1 MAAGNLQNHTKAPSR
16 IKKPSLYCA
25 GALAL
30 LLGACQPQ
38 PQTLLSDYHSRLQRL
53 LAVPSIAFE
62 KPALSALPDIRALS
76 LNIPAATINLTDLL
90 ALDICD
96 LEPLIAERNSS
107 LGKVQTD
114 ASLLQYELKLLV
126 KLGSCLQQPAL
137 LNQLEPELQTELWQ
151 IYRQKQ
157 QQVPNVLAN
166 LLSRDQTLRQ
176 QLAGSQRGVEPDQ
189 GGLAQSLEALKQLSL
204 LRQLILQQDYQAA
217 SNIHINQALGALHQ
231 TQLIADLQHSLRL
244 SESYFALLD
253 QQLAA
258 VDTAKLC
265 QTDPSVRENL
275 LIQIF
280 VGRVQAELARLDGM
294 ASQLVP
300 ELLNLYQHHPLSTV
314 VQERLQQP
322 QLGLQQQLRQHV
334 KFWQRWR
341 QCDRPR

>member
-16 IKKPSLYCA
+16 IKKPGLYCA

-53 LAVPSIAFE
+53 LAVPPIAFE
-62 KPALSALPDIRALS
+62 KPALSALPDIRVLS
-76 LNIPAATINLTDLL
+76 LNIPAATIDLTDLL

-96 LEPLIAERNSS
+96 LETLIAERNSS

-300 ELLNLYQHHPLSTV
+300 ELLNLYQHHPLAAV